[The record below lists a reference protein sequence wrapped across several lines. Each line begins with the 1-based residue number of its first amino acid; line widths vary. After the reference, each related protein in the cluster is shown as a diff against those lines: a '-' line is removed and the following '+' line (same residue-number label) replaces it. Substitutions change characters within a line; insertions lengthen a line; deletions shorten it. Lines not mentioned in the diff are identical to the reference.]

1 LIALIINAHSP
12 RQVTA
17 RTPQRLQRR
26 LATTRSRKEARPVWA
41 LTERPACF
49 EIDPRRRAVK
59 RAYRIW
65 VSAAAHHC
73 EQRRIDLLFTMSDNL
88 HRDD

>member
-17 RTPQRLQRR
+17 RTPRRLRER
-26 LATTRSRKEARPVWA
+26 LATIRLRKEARPVWA

-59 RAYRIW
+59 RAYRMG
-65 VSAAAHHC
+65 V
-73 EQRRIDLLFTMSDNL
+73 RRSSSLRTTTDRSPL
-88 HRDD
+88 HDVRQPASR